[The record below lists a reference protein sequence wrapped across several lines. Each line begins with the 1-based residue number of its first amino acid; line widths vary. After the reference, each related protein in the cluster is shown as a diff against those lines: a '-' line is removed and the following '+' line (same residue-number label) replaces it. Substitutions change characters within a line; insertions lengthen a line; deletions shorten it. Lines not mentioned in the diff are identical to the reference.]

1 MSPNKVLYECNIWQV
16 ISRLCTIGNLVIRND
31 KLFSVLFTFA
41 CNAKSFA
48 IAFLLSMFL
57 DGLPKDF

>member
-48 IAFLLSMFL
+48 IAFL
-57 DGLPKDF
+57 